1 MNTWKKKRG
10 KRSIWKNN
18 RGAIYLDVMIGVYC
32 LLFVLA
38 IFLYALPIFTM
49 QNRLNHFVAEVLR
62 TAELS
67 GRIDT
72 EVDGEIARQKRI
84 TGLSPE
90 LSFSSFGEVD
100 LGEEIVVTGKITV
113 DIGFRPVGSF
123 PVPLVSSMS
132 GRSEVYW
139 KR

>member
-1 MNTWKKKRG
+1 MKGKK
-10 KRSIWKNN
+10 IWNNN
-18 RGAIYLDVMIGVYC
+18 RGSIYFDLIIGIYC
-32 LLFVLA
+32 LLFLLA
-38 IFLYALPIFTM
+38 IFLHTLPVFTT
-49 QNRLNHFVAEVLR
+49 QNKLNHFVAAVLR

-72 EVDGEIARQKRI
+72 EVDGEIARQTRI

-90 LSFSSFGEVD
+90 ISFSVTGEVD
-100 LGEEIVVTGKITV
+100 LGEEILVTGKITV
-113 DIGFRPVGSF
+113 DIGFGSVGSF
-123 PVPLVSSMS
+123 PVPLVSTAS

>member
-1 MNTWKKKRG
+1 MKGKK
-10 KRSIWKNN
+10 IWNNN
-18 RGAIYLDVMIGVYC
+18 RGSIYLDLTIGIYC
-32 LLFVLA
+32 LLFLLA
-38 IFLYALPIFTM
+38 IFLHTLPVFTT
-49 QNRLNHFVAEVLR
+49 QNKLNHFVAEVLR

-72 EVDGEIARQKRI
+72 EVDGEIARQTRI

-90 LSFSSFGEVD
+90 ISFSVTGEVD
-100 LGEEIVVTGKITV
+100 LGEEILVTGKITV
-113 DIGFRPVGSF
+113 DIGFGSVGSF
-123 PVPLVSSMS
+123 PVPLVSTAS

>member
-1 MNTWKKKRG
+1 MKEKN
-10 KRSIWKNN
+10 IWRNN
-18 RGAIYLDVMIGVYC
+18 RGAAYLDLIIGIYC
-32 LLFVLA
+32 LLFLLA
-38 IFLYALPIFTM
+38 IFLHTLPVFAT
-49 QNRLNHFVAEVLR
+49 QNKLNHFVAEVLR

-72 EVDGEIARQKRI
+72 EVDGEIARQKSI

-90 LSFSSFGEVD
+90 FSFSVTGEVD
-100 LGEEIVVTGKITV
+100 LGEEILVTGKVTV
-113 DIGFRPVGSF
+113 DIGFGPVGSF
-123 PVPLVSSMS
+123 PVPLVSSAS

>member
-1 MNTWKKKRG
+1 MKGKK
-10 KRSIWKNN
+10 IWNNN
-18 RGAIYLDVMIGVYC
+18 RGSIYLDLIIGIYC
-32 LLFVLA
+32 LLFLLA
-38 IFLYALPIFTM
+38 IFLHTLPVFTT
-49 QNRLNHFVAEVLR
+49 QNKLNHFVAEVLR

-72 EVDGEIARQKRI
+72 EVDGEIARQTRI

-90 LSFSSFGEVD
+90 ISFSVTGEVD
-100 LGEEIVVTGKITV
+100 LGEEILVTGKITV
-113 DIGFRPVGSF
+113 DIGFGSVGSF
-123 PVPLVSSMS
+123 PVPLVSTAS

>member
-1 MNTWKKKRG
+1 MKEKN
-10 KRSIWKNN
+10 IWENN
-18 RGAIYLDVMIGVYC
+18 RGAAYLDLIIGIYC
-32 LLFVLA
+32 LLFLLA
-38 IFLYALPIFTM
+38 IFLHTLPVFTT
-49 QNRLNHFVAEVLR
+49 QNKLNHFVAEVLR

-72 EVDGEIARQKRI
+72 EVDGEIARQKSI

-90 LSFSSFGEVD
+90 FSFSVTGEVD
-100 LGEEIVVTGKITV
+100 LGEEILVTGKVTV
-113 DIGFRPVGSF
+113 DIGFGPVGSF
-123 PVPLVSSMS
+123 PVLLVSSAS

>member
-1 MNTWKKKRG
+1 MKGKK
-10 KRSIWKNN
+10 IWNNN
-18 RGAIYLDVMIGVYC
+18 RGSIYLDVIIGIYC
-32 LLFVLA
+32 LLFLLA
-38 IFLYALPIFTM
+38 IFLHTLPVFTT
-49 QNRLNHFVAEVLR
+49 QNKLNHFVAEVLR

-72 EVDGEIARQKRI
+72 EVDGEIARQTRI

-90 LSFSSFGEVD
+90 ISFSVAGEVD
-100 LGEEIVVTGKITV
+100 LGEEILVTGKITV
-113 DIGFRPVGSF
+113 DIGFGSVGSF
-123 PVPLVSSMS
+123 PVPLVSTAS

>member
-1 MNTWKKKRG
+1 MKGKK
-10 KRSIWKNN
+10 IWNNN
-18 RGAIYLDVMIGVYC
+18 RGSIYLDLIIGIYC
-32 LLFVLA
+32 LLFLLA
-38 IFLYALPIFTM
+38 IFLHTLPVFTT
-49 QNRLNHFVAEVLR
+49 QNKLNHFVAEVLR

-72 EVDGEIARQKRI
+72 EVDGEIARQTRI

-90 LSFSSFGEVD
+90 ISFSVAGEVD
-100 LGEEIVVTGKITV
+100 LGEEILVTGKITV
-113 DIGFRPVGSF
+113 DIGFGSVGSF
-123 PVPLVSSMS
+123 PVPLVSTAS

>member
-1 MNTWKKKRG
+1 MKPKN
-10 KRSIWKNN
+10 IWANN
-18 RGAIYLDVMIGVYC
+18 RGAVYLDVMIAVYC
-32 LLFVLA
+32 LIFLLA
-38 IFLYALPIFTM
+38 IFLHTLPVFTT
-49 QNRLNHFVAEVLR
+49 QNKLNHFVAEVLR

-72 EVDGEIARQKRI
+72 EAEGEIARQKRI

-90 LSFSSFGEVD
+90 LSFSVTGEVD
-100 LGEEIVVTGKITV
+100 LGEEIVVTGKVVV
-113 DIGFRPVGSF
+113 DIGFGPVGSF
-123 PVPLVSSMS
+123 PVPLVSSAS

>member
-1 MNTWKKKRG
+1 MKGKK
-10 KRSIWKNN
+10 IWNNN
-18 RGAIYLDVMIGVYC
+18 RGSIYLDLTIGIYC
-32 LLFVLA
+32 LLFLLA
-38 IFLYALPIFTM
+38 IFLHTLPVFTT
-49 QNRLNHFVAEVLR
+49 QNKLNHFVAEVLR

-72 EVDGEIARQKRI
+72 EVDGEIARQTRI

-90 LSFSSFGEVD
+90 ISFSVAGEVD
-100 LGEEIVVTGKITV
+100 LGEEILVTGKITV
-113 DIGFRPVGSF
+113 DIGFGSVGSF
-123 PVPLVSSMS
+123 PVPLVSTAS